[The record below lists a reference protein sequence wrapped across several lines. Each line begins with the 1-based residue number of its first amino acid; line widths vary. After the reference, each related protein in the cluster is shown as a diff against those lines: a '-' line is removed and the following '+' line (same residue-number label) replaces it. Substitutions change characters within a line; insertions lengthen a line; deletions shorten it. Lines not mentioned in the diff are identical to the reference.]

1 MAVTRGWLLDK
12 SALSRSQQPLVLAAL
27 APRLRAARL
36 FACAIVDLEVLYGA
50 RDSAEY
56 VTLARERRQTYE
68 WVEMDAE
75 TWARAARLQSELTV
89 HAHLRAAGVA
99 DLLIP
104 ATAEQY
110 GLTVLHYDRDFE
122 TLGRLCGVRQEAVV
136 PLGSLP

>member
-1 MAVTRGWLLDK
+1 MTRGWLLDK
-12 SALSRSQQPLVLAAL
+12 SALSRSHRPPVVAAL
-27 APRLRAARL
+27 AARLRSARL
-36 FACAIVDLEVLYGA
+36 FTCAIIDLEVLYSA

-56 VTLARERRQTYE
+56 TALALERRQVYE

-75 TWARAARLQSELTV
+75 TWVRSARLQSELAV

-99 DLLIP
+99 DLLVA
-104 ATAEQY
+104 ATAEQH

-122 TLGRLCGVRQEAVV
+122 TLGRLCGISEEAVV

>member
-1 MAVTRGWLLDK
+1 MTRGWLLDK
-12 SALSRSQQPLVLAAL
+12 SALSRSHLPDVVAAL

-36 FACAIVDLEVLYGA
+36 YTCAIIDLEILYSA
-50 RDSAEY
+50 RNALEY
-56 VTLARERRQTYE
+56 ATVAHDRREAYE

-75 TWARAARLQSELTV
+75 TWARAARLQSELAV

-99 DLLIP
+99 DLLIA
-104 ATAEQY
+104 ATAEQH

-122 TLGRLCGVRQEAVV
+122 TLGRLCGVQQEAVV